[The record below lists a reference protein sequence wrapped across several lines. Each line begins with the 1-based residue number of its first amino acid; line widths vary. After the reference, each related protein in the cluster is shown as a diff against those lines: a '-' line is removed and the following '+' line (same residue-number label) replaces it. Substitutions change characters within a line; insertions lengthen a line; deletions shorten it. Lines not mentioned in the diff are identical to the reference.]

1 MRIETSFFY
10 LGIILMPFIGSID
23 FAKKIFYPLGSGLFL
38 FVLMGSFLWI
48 LQRQHVEFPSRQV
61 LFFIALFVFFYFIS
75 GVVNFFSMLQFV
87 WQGVLGIERFWL
99 STGLWIVEL
108 IFLLYIYNIYLSG
121 RNIRKRISLFLLI
134 SFFLSSACGGIELA
148 SILGNNFATDILFG
162 IDSLYRGDLLR
173 QPFRV
178 QSFASEPSQYSVYLA
193 VVFPLLLFKLIRSK
207 HFLFYALSLVVFF
220 ILLFATY
227 SRTGYFIVLIEFLG
241 LCFFFRKEFQWKKTC
256 SFLLFLLISGGAFME
271 LFDDAIGG
279 GEQIIQIFATLL
291 SGDDALT
298 NMSNISRFGA
308 TMAAFGIFQDHILFG
323 VGYDQFAFYAANYY
337 PSWSYMSIEIVDWST
352 NYTGRAAWPPAFNYY
367 VRLLAELGIFG
378 ALAWIVLLWSM
389 WRAGWKTLNEG
400 IEYDYLKVYLVM
412 FLGQAATLFNTSDI
426 SITNIWVGAVLL
438 AEVRKLQ
445 QEKLNYRANVT
456 QQGYDE

>member
-1 MRIETSFFY
+1 ME
-10 LGIILMPFIGSID
+10 
-23 FAKKIFYPLGSGLFL
+23 IFG
-38 FVLMGSFLWI
+38 
-48 LQRQHVEFPSRQV
+48 
-61 LFFIALFVFFYFIS
+61 
-75 GVVNFFSMLQFV
+75 
-87 WQGVLGIERFWL
+87 
-99 STGLWIVEL
+99 
-108 IFLLYIYNIYLSG
+108 
-121 RNIRKRISLFLLI
+121 
-134 SFFLSSACGGIELA
+134 
-148 SILGNNFATDILFG
+148 
-162 IDSLYRGDLLR
+162 
-173 QPFRV
+173 
-178 QSFASEPSQYSVYLA
+178 
-193 VVFPLLLFKLIRSK
+193 
-207 HFLFYALSLVVFF
+207 
-220 ILLFATY
+220 
-227 SRTGYFIVLIEFLG
+227 
-241 LCFFFRKEFQWKKTC
+241 
-256 SFLLFLLISGGAFME
+256 
-271 LFDDAIGG
+271 DAIGG

-323 VGYDQFAFYAANYY
+323 VGYDQFAFYAAHYY
-337 PSWSYMSIEIVDWST
+337 PSWSYMSSEIVDWST

-378 ALAWIVLLWSM
+378 ALAWIALLWSM